1 MVKENDVVQVLKHE
15 LSDNDWIEITYSSSG
30 DSNSEVIDWYHVKAL
45 KFCNGNQSG
54 VLTGNSAAFLLFFV
68 KNENTDIG
76 EYDWPIEVTHRERY
90 YKKIQEFLGQYAK
103 FIRYKKRI
111 GARYSRSFPLD
122 DNLEESEI
130 KKEENP
136 LKHQYEGVW
145 ILSGE
150 FSSFQGDSENTYSSM
165 GRLII
170 LWENNTYKTIYC
182 YSVSR
187 EYDAQNIVTAI
198 CDGFST
204 VEEQENGNNI
214 LVAYLDI
221 IGITLAE
228 YSSISNKHFYLVLTP
243 VKSNGQIIKLISHFK
258 TKNTNGTLTFIRG
271 N

>member
-1 MVKENDVVQVLKHE
+1 MQVLKHE

-90 YKKIQEFLGQYAK
+90 YKKIQEFLGQYAE

-136 LKHQYEGVW
+136 HKHQYEGVW

-150 FSSFQGDSENTYSSM
+150 FSSFQGDTENTYSSM

-182 YSVSR
+182 YSVSK
-187 EYDAQNIVTAI
+187 EFDEQNFVTAI
-198 CDGFST
+198 CSGHSIIERAKDGS
-204 VEEQENGNNI
+204 EN
-214 LVAYLDI
+214 LVSYLDI
-221 IGITLAE
+221 IARTSLE
-228 YSSISNKHFYLVLTP
+228 NLRNSNKHFSLVLTP
-243 VKSNGQIIKLISHFK
+243 VKSNGQIIKLVSHFK
-258 TKNTNGTLTFIRG
+258 TKNTNGTLIFIRG